1 MKKGFGWF
9 FIVLGV
15 LNIVR
20 GAAMLS
26 DAEWAAHGG
35 RLIVFAIGFIIL
47 GIWMVNSKSKTKK
60 KEDF

>member
-9 FIVLGV
+9 FIVLGG

-20 GAAMLS
+20 GFGTLS
-26 DAEWAAHGG
+26 FDEGLGG

-47 GIWMVNSKSKTKK
+47 GIWMVSSSKTKIK
-60 KEDF
+60 NM